1 MKKKYI
7 INRIVCYGCLLIV
20 LVVSLFPVYWMLNTA
35 LKTNAEIYQSVPTY
49 YPKNI
54 SFAGFRALFFE
65 TTFLSSMKNSL
76 LVALVVSL
84 TSIFFCMLAAYALTR
99 MQVKGGRSFSKAIL
113 YSYLVPRNLTLLPVY
128 MLVASVGA
136 LGSLKSLILVY
147 PSFTIPYTMWML
159 IAYFKTVP
167 KELEEAA
174 LIDGCNRLQVMFK
187 IFYPLALPGIISTFI
202 FAFTLCWNEYQYSL
216 VMITDSAYKTFPVM
230 LSDFMIDDVYA
241 WGPLMGGSFLA
252 CIPVLLL
259 YTLSNSRINGGI
271 TAGAVKM

>member
-1 MKKKYI
+1 MKKKVI
-7 INRIVCYGCLLIV
+7 LNKIVCYSCLLIV
-20 LVVSLFPVYWMLNTA
+20 LVVALFPVYWMLNTA

-49 YPKNI
+49 YPHNL
-54 SFAGFRALFFE
+54 SLDGFRKLFHE
-65 TTFLSSMKNSL
+65 TSFLASMKNSL
-76 LVALVVSL
+76 SVALVVSVL
-84 TSIFFCMLAAYALTR
+84 SIFFCMLAAYALTR
-99 MQVKGGRSFSKAIL
+99 MQVKGGGAFSKAIL

-128 MLVASVGA
+128 MLVAGMGLV
-136 LGSLKSLILVY
+136 GSLKGLMLIY

-174 LIDGCNRLQVMFK
+174 LIDGCNRFQVMFK

-216 VMITDSAYKTFPVM
+216 VMITDSTYKTFPVM

-259 YTLSNSRINGGI
+259 YTLSNTRINGGI